1 MTKVK
6 AYFVN
11 SLQSSINRVLGFRW
25 ESPRRLLSGEYQ
37 CQVLVGGY
45 HTELRFHDNIY
56 VYKDLHA
63 LQEAL
68 AVHTEVFKVQTFANI
83 EIAFG
88 KRFDSLK
95 A

>member
-1 MTKVK
+1 
-6 AYFVN
+6 
-11 SLQSSINRVLGFRW
+11 
-25 ESPRRLLSGEYQ
+25 
-37 CQVLVGGY
+37 VLVGGY
-45 HTELRFHDNIY
+45 HTELRLHDNIY

-68 AVHTEVFKVQTFANI
+68 AVRTEVFKVKAFTNI

>member
-1 MTKVK
+1 M
-6 AYFVN
+6 
-11 SLQSSINRVLGFRW
+11 
-25 ESPRRLLSGEYQ
+25 
-37 CQVLVGGY
+37 GGY
-45 HTELRFHDNIY
+45 HTELRLHDNIY

-68 AVHTEVFKVQTFANI
+68 AVRAEVFQVQTFADI

-88 KRFDSLK
+88 KGFDSLK

>member
-1 MTKVK
+1 
-6 AYFVN
+6 
-11 SLQSSINRVLGFRW
+11 
-25 ESPRRLLSGEYQ
+25 
-37 CQVLVGGY
+37 VLVAGY
-45 HTELRFHDNIY
+45 HTELRFPDNIY

-68 AVHTEVFKVQTFANI
+68 AVRAEVFQVQAFTDI

-88 KRFDSLK
+88 KGFDSLK

>member
-1 MTKVK
+1 M
-6 AYFVN
+6 
-11 SLQSSINRVLGFRW
+11 
-25 ESPRRLLSGEYQ
+25 
-37 CQVLVGGY
+37 GGY
-45 HTELRFHDNIY
+45 HTELRLHDNIY

-68 AVHTEVFKVQTFANI
+68 AVRTEVFKVKAFTNI